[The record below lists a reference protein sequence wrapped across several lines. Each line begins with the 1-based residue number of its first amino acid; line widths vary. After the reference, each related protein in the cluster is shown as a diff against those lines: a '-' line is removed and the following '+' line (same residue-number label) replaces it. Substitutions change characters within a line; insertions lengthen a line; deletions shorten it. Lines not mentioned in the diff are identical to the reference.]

1 MKSLLLFLLIITLS
15 FGTTKEDMD
24 KLLEDS
30 VAMLKELGK
39 SKEDIP
45 SDLLRRARGVV
56 ICPSMLRG
64 AFIVG
69 AGAGNC
75 VVSYKDPKTGEWSAP
90 AFYTL
95 AQASIGFQLG
105 VESVD
110 LLLVIG
116 TDRGMKSL
124 LRNRVKLGADV
135 SVAAGPVG
143 RGASA
148 GTDIALKA
156 DIYSYSRARG
166 VFAGV
171 SLQGAVLSFNSEGI
185 RAYYG
190 ETLSPKEILFGK
202 VRKPESAIR
211 LSRTL
216 TEIASGRD

>member
-1 MKSLLLFLLIITLS
+1 MKGLLLFLFIIALS

-30 VAMLKELGK
+30 VAVLEELRE
-39 SKEDIP
+39 SKESIP
-45 SDLLRRARGVV
+45 SDLLMRARGVV

-75 VVSYKDPKTGEWSAP
+75 MVSYRDPKTGDWSAP

-95 AQASIGFQLG
+95 AQLSIGFQLG

-110 LLLVIG
+110 LLLIVG
-116 TDRGMKSL
+116 TDRGMRSL

-135 SVAAGPVG
+135 SIAAGPVG

-171 SLQGAVLSFNSEGI
+171 SLQGAVLSTNNEGI
-185 RAYYG
+185 KAYYG
-190 ETLSPKEILFGK
+190 EPINPKEILFGK
-202 VRKPESAIR
+202 VRKPESAVK
-211 LSRTL
+211 LSRIL
-216 TEIASGRD
+216 TELTSNKD

>member
-124 LRNRVKLGADV
+124 LRNKVKLGADV

-202 VRKPESAIR
+202 VRRPESAIR